1 MVFGSKHRKILLLWV
16 IVQWT
21 FRQLKETMQGL
32 EIKVNFLLLIF
43 PRNPFYV
50 CNLKKT
56 LHDRPVKIVAK
67 MFQLGL
73 QSSYWNFY
81 RHATKADFSLQLIEV
96 ELSNFEFIE
105 QRNNC
110 FWKYVSQ
117 VQSCRM
123 AKERND
129 DP

>member
-1 MVFGSKHRKILLLWV
+1 
-16 IVQWT
+16 
-21 FRQLKETMQGL
+21 MQGL

-43 PRNPFYV
+43 HRNPFYV

-67 MFQLGL
+67 MFQL
-73 QSSYWNFY
+73 SFAKFFSYCNFY

-105 QRNNC
+105 QRIIV
-110 FWKYVSQ
+110 FGSMSLKFKVVGWQK
-117 VQSCRM
+117 
-123 AKERND
+123 KEMTI
-129 DP
+129 PQKSLKQI